1 MVHLRQL
8 TTGLT
13 VVLGLVTLLNV
24 AHCAAAP
31 GGREGGERVQE
42 GQEFTLTSD
51 HVRLLRHLRVVWS
64 MVEAGGPV
72 IDIERPFGS
81 TQIQRD
87 VNRILGH
94 RGGWLQIS
102 PAVGSPAGGYRAGG
116 SWRSRRMVGVRCSI
130 SRLAWSAL
138 TMVIA
143 AVPGL
148 LHQYRADLGS
158 MLSAKD
164 LRERDRLNGMVLFV
178 CGILIYMLGSL
189 NLTLTMIGATAVFVV
204 RDLRPD
210 LIRGLI
216 RKSDMQTGKGR
227 RS

>member
-1 MVHLRQL
+1 MPSSSADPEANGVVSPPQHFTAVQTAGVVIRHLVPVVRVLFFGQSAGQFL
-8 TTGLT
+8 LLSVFNIAFSLACIGTIGVAVSEQKRSGARRSSTVALRTWLGL
-13 VVLGLVTLLNV
+13 LGGAVLVTLILTTALGWWIV
-24 AHCAAAP
+24 AVAAD
-31 GGREGGERVQE
+31 GRR
-42 GQEFTLTSD
+42 S
-51 HVRLLRHLRVVWS
+51 LL
-64 MVEAGGPV
+64 
-72 IDIERPFGS
+72 DIS
-81 TQIQRD
+81 
-87 VNRILGH
+87 
-94 RGGWLQIS
+94 
-102 PAVGSPAGGYRAGG
+102 
-116 SWRSRRMVGVRCSI
+116 
-130 SRLAWSAL
+130 LAWSAL

-158 MLSAKD
+158 MLSAKE

-189 NLTLTMIGATAVFVV
+189 NLTLTMIGATAVFIV